1 MKKKDHQAL
10 GKFLLNTTER
20 KSVLH
25 SKLHRQLFML
35 GCVSPDFIPFTYF
48 RGIQKSRAL
57 LGHNAKYS
65 AGYIQKRLNRFQK
78 NGLYHWWDV
87 FRFGM
92 LMHYMADSFTFPHAE
107 TYDGNMSGHRKY
119 EVALHGRFS
128 EYLKHCKQHFEQ
140 KPESL
145 SAFFR
150 QKRLAYESGVHS
162 YEDDCHYIVEI
173 CQAVFEKICLAQISC
188 KKI

>member
-10 GKFLLNTTER
+10 GKFLLNSDER
-20 KSVLH
+20 NAVLY
-25 SKLHRQLFML
+25 SKWRQKLFML

-48 RGIQKSRAL
+48 RGLRESRAF
-57 LGHNAKYS
+57 LGHNARYS

-78 NGLYHWWDV
+78 NGLYHWWDM

-92 LMHYMADSFTFPHAE
+92 LMHYLADSFTFPHAE
-107 TYDGNMSGHRKY
+107 TYDGNMSNHRKY
-119 EVALHGRFS
+119 EVALHGQFS
-128 EYLKHCKQHFEQ
+128 EYLKHCKSR
-140 KPESL
+140 KASKTESL

-150 QKRLAYESGVHS
+150 QKRLAYESGMHS
-162 YEDDCHYIVEI
+162 YEDDCHYIVET
-173 CQAVFEKICLAQISC
+173 CRAVFEKICPAQISC